1 MRPLI
6 RNLLLVVIILGLI
19 GGAIGFYMYNKK
31 NPDLSKT
38 KADFAVQVSELVN
51 EFNQDEASA
60 SSKYIDK
67 VIEVTGPVATIEIKS
82 DSTMNVTLADED
94 QMSGVICT
102 FHDITNPASIEI
114 KEGEIITVRGVCSGM
129 LMDVLLNDCV
139 IAK

>member
-6 RNLLLVVIILGLI
+6 RNLLLVVIILGLV

-102 FHDITNPASIEI
+102 FHDITNPASIKI

>member
-1 MRPLI
+1 MRPVI
-6 RNLLLVVIILGLI
+6 RNLLLFVIILGVAGGII
-19 GGAIGFYMYNKK
+19 GLYMYNKK
-31 NPDLSKT
+31 NPDLSKA
-38 KADFAVQVSELVN
+38 KADFALQVSELVS

-67 VIEVTGPVATIEIKS
+67 VVEVTGTVATIEIKS
-82 DSTMNVTLADED
+82 DSTLNITLADED

-102 FHDITNPASIEI
+102 FPGIVNPASIEI

-139 IAK
+139 LVK